1 MHSGDKI
8 NFNTK
13 KDPTAHYYSIALNNY
28 FVSSELESIDN
39 YHSFRNNLSCC
50 IFSFMVLES
59 TIWSIYFDGV
69 NKDLETEYQ
78 YKPVLQGE
86 LLTRRQK
93 FKKMNIEEKYNT
105 ILKEL
110 HDFTFNERESPF
122 ILFKEFVR
130 FRNMLVHPESTYT
143 TTHIEITDISE
154 SNWSGELIDEYS
166 TSQRSTVEFQT
177 TGFANNFS
185 DISIQD
191 CQKALEIV
199 YIMRRVL
206 IDNNIIKPLILC
218 LDRNNNLTYESEDII
233 KDLFVQHF
241 L

>member
-1 MHSGDKI
+1 MQIGDKI

-39 YHSFRNNLSCC
+39 YHSFRHNLSCC
-50 IFSFMVLES
+50 IFSFIVLES

-69 NKDLETEYQ
+69 NKNLETEYQ

-86 LLTRRQK
+86 LLTHWRK
-93 FKKMNIEEKYNT
+93 FKKMTIEEKYKT
-105 ILKEL
+105 ILREL
-110 HDFTFNERESPF
+110 HDFTYKETESPF

-130 FRNMLVHPESTYT
+130 FRNMLVHPESIYT
-143 TTHIEITDISE
+143 TTHIEKTDISE
-154 SNWSGELIDEYS
+154 SNWSGELFDEYS
-166 TSQRSTVEFQT
+166 TSQRNIVEFQT
-177 TGFANNFS
+177 TGFSNNFS

-199 YIMRRVL
+199 YIMRRTL

-218 LDRNNNLTYESEDII
+218 LDRNNNLTYESENII
-233 KDLFVQHF
+233 IDLFEQHF